1 MGDGAGGAGYV
12 TLLPT
17 ADVSGARNITGTTP
31 LTNQINDN
39 SDSTFVRMGTAGQGY
54 PNIWFA
60 TVMGD
65 LAVTVDGTS
74 KKINRLRCRARIGRQ
89 SADAGHWQ
97 KASLTV
103 RTTTPSISPSG
114 PRDVCQTASV
124 GPLAFT
130 GAWRP
135 ADPFGKPWTQSTVNG
150 VQMEAYGYVNQ
161 VGSSALTAFLVFY
174 EWYLDVDIR
183 ERPTITGT
191 PTITG
196 ASTTRPQVDFVYAA
210 NPDGD
215 PMARGQVKVFTAAQ
229 YGAGG
234 FSADTSASYWDSG
247 ELPTAS
253 TSFKVGRDLAN
264 GITYKAYCRAA
275 QLINGAVWWTT
286 WVPSSAF
293 TVSLGPP
300 ADPTLTVTADEA
312 NQRAVLT
319 VAANQNVLSAQ
330 DSDFEDAAGGTGT
343 WTVLVNCAAVRSTTK
358 SVSPG
363 AASMRLT
370 ATATADMSATL
381 ASPVSPVVAGRTYTF
396 YAQFAAGTTTRTCR
410 VEVDWLD
417 AAGTIIGSTVNGSG
431 VTDSA
436 ANFNATSTL
445 TAAAPAGARTVKVR
459 VRVLVP
465 AAAEIHYVDHV
476 GMWPGSAATWT
487 SGGQQSVST
496 VLLETLDA
504 AASSLNLLQNQVAT
518 CGATEH
524 SAAGFYGRAA
534 SDGVVFDDSTGQDTG
549 EGSIRWT
556 SGISF
561 SNLDLGINQNALTL
575 FDPSYAFPVVPG
587 KSYTF
592 TLSLKASAS
601 FSSKLFLMWHGP
613 TGTALSSSNVSM
625 TITTGF
631 VRYTVTATAP
641 AGAMWAGGSVENTA
655 SVSGVQVWA
664 SRAMLRE
671 NGTATDAWVPGQ
683 LVEAEWRTYPGWADK
698 TLGGDEAQEETVYD
712 YTLPRGRSRQYRV
725 RVINSVTGTAVAST
739 SYAYGAAEVSNAGG
753 WYLVDPY
760 HPWLSLRILT
770 PDLTLD
776 TSENAQVY
784 QLQGRDRAVVLADSV
799 FGDDGTVTFTSLT
812 RDEGLRLLAL
822 SREQHALLLRS
833 PFADEQWWVRF
844 TERAREFEGGTDATV
859 PVRQWRI
866 RYYEVDQPA

>member
-1 MGDGAGGAGYV
+1 VGDGAGGAGYV

-17 ADVSGARNITGTTP
+17 SDVSGARNITGTTP
-31 LTNQINDN
+31 LAAQINDN
-39 SDSTFVRMGTAGQGY
+39 SDATFVRMGTAGQGY

-65 LAVTVDGTS
+65 LAVAVDGIS

-135 ADPFGKPWTQSTVNG
+135 ADPFGHPWTQATVNG
-150 VQMEAYGYVNQ
+150 VQMESYGYVNQ

-196 ASTTRPQVDFVYAA
+196 ASTTRPQVDFVYAP

-229 YGAGG
+229 YGAAG

-264 GITYKAYCRAA
+264 GVTYKAYCRAA

-286 WVPSSAF
+286 WAASSAF

-300 ADPTLTVTADEA
+300 ADPTLTVTADDA

-319 VAANQNVLSAQ
+319 VAANQNMLSAD
-330 DSDFEDAAGGTGT
+330 DSDFEATAGT
-343 WTVLVNCAAVRSTTK
+343 WTVTTNCAAVRSTTFA
-358 SVSPG
+358 VTG
-363 AASMRLT
+363 GIASLRLT
-370 ATATADMSATL
+370 ASTAANMAVQMAGDTTPL
-381 ASPVSPVVAGRTYTF
+381 VAGRTYTI
-396 YAQFAAGTTTRTCR
+396 YSQWRAGTTGRVCR
-410 VEVDWLD
+410 VELDWKN
-417 AAGTIIGSTVNGSG
+417 AAGGVISTLAGNNVTDTSANFGSVSTTSG
-431 VTDSA
+431 V
-436 ANFNATSTL
+436 
-445 TAAAPAGARTVKVR
+445 APAGTRSG
-459 VRVLVP
+459 VLRLEVDAP
-465 AAAEIHYVDHV
+465 ASGEQHYADHI
-476 GMWPGSAATWT
+476 GLWPGSSGAWT
-487 SGGQQSVST
+487 SGGQQAVST

-518 CGATEH
+518 CGAVERST
-524 SAAGFYGRAA
+524 AGFYGRAA
-534 SDGVVFDDSTGQDTG
+534 SDGVVFDDAVGDGTG

-561 SNLDLGINQNALTL
+561 SNLDVGINQNALAL
-575 FDPSYAFPVVPG
+575 FDPSYAFGVVPG

-613 TGTALSSSNVSM
+613 TGTALSSSSTTM

-671 NGTATDAWVPGQ
+671 GGTSTDTWVPGQ
-683 LVEAEWRTYPGWADK
+683 LAEAQWRTYPGWADK

-712 YTLPRGRSRQYRV
+712 YTLPRGRPRQYRV

-760 HPWLSLRILT
+760 HPWLSLRVLT

-776 TSENAQVY
+776 TSENATVY

-833 PFADEQWWVRF
+833 PFADEQWWIRF
-844 TERAREFEGGTDATV
+844 VDRAREFEGGTDASV
-859 PVRQWRI
+859 PVRQWRV
-866 RYYEVDQPA
+866 RYYEVEQPA

>member
-1 MGDGAGGAGYV
+1 VGDGAGGAGYV

-17 ADVSGARNITGTTP
+17 SDVSGARNITGTTP
-31 LTNQINDN
+31 LANQINDN
-39 SDSTFVRMGTAGQGY
+39 SDATFVRMGTAGQGY

-65 LAVTVDGTS
+65 LAVAVDGTS

-135 ADPFGKPWTQSTVNG
+135 ADPFGKPWTQATVNG
-150 VQMEAYGYVNQ
+150 VQMESYGYVNQ

-215 PMARGQVKVFTAAQ
+215 PMAHGQVKVFTAAQ
-229 YGAGG
+229 YGAAG

-264 GITYKAYCRAA
+264 GVTYKSYCRAA

-286 WVPSSAF
+286 WVASSAF

-300 ADPTLTVTADEA
+300 ADPTLAVTVDDA

-330 DSDFEDAAGGTGT
+330 DSDFEDPAGGVGG
-343 WTVLVNCAAVRSTTK
+343 WTTLVNCAALRSTAKAATGG
-358 SVSPG
+358 V
-363 AASMRLT
+363 ASMRLT
-370 ATATADMSATL
+370 ATAGADMTATL
-381 ASPVSPVVAGRTYTF
+381 ATDAPAIASRQYTF
-396 YAQFAAGTTTRTCR
+396 FAQFATAVTGRTCR
-410 VEVDWLD
+410 IEVDWRD

-431 VTDSA
+431 VVDTTSFTSA
-436 ANFNATSTL
+436 FSFL
-445 TAAAPAGARTVKVR
+445 TATAPAGTRTVTRR
-459 VRVLVP
+459 VRVL
-465 AAAEIHYVDHV
+465 AAGAGEQHYVDHI
-476 GMWPGSAATWT
+476 GMWPGSSQVWT
-487 SGGQQSVST
+487 SGGQQTVST

-504 AASSLNLLQNQVAT
+504 AASSLNLLPNQVAT
-518 CGATEH
+518 CGAVER

-534 SDGVVFDDSTGQDTG
+534 SDGVVFDDATGDGTA
-549 EGSIRWT
+549 EGCIRWT

-561 SNLDLGINQNALTL
+561 SNLDIGINQNALAL

-587 KSYTF
+587 KSYRF

-601 FSSKLFLMWHGP
+601 FSSKLFVMWHGP
-613 TGTALSSSNVSM
+613 TGAALSSSNVSM
-625 TITTGF
+625 TITTSSVG
-631 VRYTVTATAP
+631 YAVTATAP

-655 SVSGVQVWA
+655 SSSGVQVWA

-671 NGTATDAWVPGQ
+671 GGTATDAWVPGQ
-683 LVEAEWRTYPGWADK
+683 LAEAEWRTYPGWSDK
-698 TLGGDEAQEETVYD
+698 TLGADEAQEETVYD
-712 YTLPRGRSRQYRV
+712 YTLPRGRPRQYRV

-760 HPWLSLRILT
+760 HPWLNLRILT

-844 TERAREFEGGTDATV
+844 VERAREFEGGTDASV
-859 PVRQWRI
+859 PVRQWRV